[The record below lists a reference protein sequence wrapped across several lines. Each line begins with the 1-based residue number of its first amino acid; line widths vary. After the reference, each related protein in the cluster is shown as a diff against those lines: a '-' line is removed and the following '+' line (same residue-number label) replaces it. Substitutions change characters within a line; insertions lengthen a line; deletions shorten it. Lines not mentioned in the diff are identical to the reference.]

1 MFKLRM
7 AEYINSNM
15 LEHGMTYKVLHERSG
30 VPLSTLHSYAQAK
43 VSTPDEENLIRIA
56 AAFGDPPEII
66 QRMRRESLDATT
78 AENKLIAQSSDKE
91 RMEQFAALIRSSVA
105 TLLEEYRV
113 QAAAQQT
120 EILEHAD
127 RRVEEERRR
136 FKARV
141 EEVLRQC
148 NEEIARAN
156 AVCDEKLA
164 IHREHYLELHQEAE
178 KRLIASNEEREKVRA
193 YLKRVIR
200 NLSVALIIVSVMSAV
215 GLAVF
220 GGYAFYA
227 YQTFDREDPT
237 RGLYQRED
245 IQLEE
250 NQSEKYR
257 LNER

>member
-1 MFKLRM
+1 MFKLRL

-15 LEHGMTYKVLHERSG
+15 LERGMTYKTLHERSG
-30 VPLSTLHSYAQAK
+30 VPGSTLHAYAQAK
-43 VSTPDEENLIRIA
+43 VTAPDEENLVRIA

-66 QRMRRESLDATT
+66 QRMRRESLEATT
-78 AENKLIAQSSDKE
+78 AENKLIAQSTDKE

-105 TLLEEYRV
+105 ALLEEYRV

-127 RRVEEERRR
+127 RRVEEDRRR
-136 FKARV
+136 FKARA

-148 NEEIARAN
+148 NEEVARTKAY
-156 AVCDEKLA
+156 CDEKIE
-164 IHREHYLELHQEAE
+164 IHKEHYHELHQEAE
-178 KRLIASNEEREKVRA
+178 KRADAAGKESERVRA

-200 NLSVALIIVSVMSAV
+200 NLSIALVIVSVLSSI
-215 GLAVF
+215 GLAAF

-237 RGLYQRED
+237 RGLYRAAVTPEPSPTPFV
-245 IQLEE
+245 EE
-250 NQSEKYR
+250 P
-257 LNER
+257 